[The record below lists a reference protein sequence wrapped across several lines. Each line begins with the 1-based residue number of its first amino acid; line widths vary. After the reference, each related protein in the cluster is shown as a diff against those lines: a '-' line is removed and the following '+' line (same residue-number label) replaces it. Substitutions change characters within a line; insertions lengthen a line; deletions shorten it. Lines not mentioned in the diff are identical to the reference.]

1 MFEYII
7 AYTSQ
12 EIAHTSQEI
21 AYISE
26 DHRIYIT
33 RFSNKATFYT
43 QYKIKKS
50 NWHLIHFAKIN
61 LTDFLHKKFLVKL
74 CKGSVPL

>member
-1 MFEYII
+1 MFECII

-12 EIAHTSQEI
+12 EIALTSQEI
-21 AYISE
+21 AHISE

-43 QYKIKKS
+43 QFKIKKS

-61 LTDFLHKKFLVKL
+61 LTDFYTKNFL
-74 CKGSVPL
+74 